1 MSDEPRDSAPQE
13 PADDSASDIFAAIM
27 RQAAAKS
34 RQASDSSPPAE
45 TDAAETEADAAPADA
60 EKQFKSA
67 PPATRPPIQRIRR
80 GPFNRQERGPGA
92 IGGFFRTAF
101 LVILSAG
108 LVATLLTWFTNP
120 HFINP
125 AVVRGLQADAL
136 LLEANAPLHTPT
148 PIATPKWHYRI
159 GIISGHRGRDSGA
172 VCEDGWGNANLI
184 ERDINFA
191 VAEGVVA
198 NLKADNYTVDLL
210 DENDPR
216 LDNYQAAALV
226 SIHANTCH
234 DFGEY
239 VSGFIVSKADSRPDY
254 GADALLRECIAL
266 NYAAYVPLP
275 RSFVETA
282 DMTDY
287 HNFRIIHPLTPAIIL
302 EMGYMLADRDI
313 LVDEPDLL
321 AHAITVGIHCFLGAS
336 GAVPDLA
343 AEDPPYR
350 VPVIATPTPPARR

>member
-1 MSDEPRDSAPQE
+1 MSDEPRDSAPNE

-34 RQASDSSPPAE
+34 RQASAASASDATGAADTETETLAE
-45 TDAAETEADAAPADA
+45 AAEA
-60 EKQFKSA
+60 EIKTA
-67 PPATRPPIQRIRR
+67 PPAKRPPIQRIRR
-80 GPFNRQERGPGA
+80 GRLNRQPRGPGA
-92 IGGFFRTAF
+92 MGGFFRTAF

-120 HFINP
+120 QFINP

-172 VCEDGWGNANLI
+172 VCEDGWGIANLI
-184 ERDINFA
+184 ERDINFV

-198 NLKADNYTVDLL
+198 NLKADNFTVDLL

-216 LDNYQAAALV
+216 LDNYQATALV
-226 SIHANTCH
+226 SIHANTCQ
-234 DFGEY
+234 DFGEL

-266 NYAAYVPLP
+266 NYAAYVPLQ

-313 LVDEPDLL
+313 LVNEPDLL

-336 GAVPDLA
+336 GAVPELVAD
-343 AEDPPYR
+343 DPSYR

>member
-1 MSDEPRDSAPQE
+1 MSDEPRDAAPKQPE
-13 PADDSASDIFAAIM
+13 DVSASAIFAAM
-27 RQAAAKS
+27 LREAAAKS
-34 RQASDSSPPAE
+34 RGISDSSQP
-45 TDAAETEADAAPADA
+45 TEAIEGEADGVA
-60 EKQFKSA
+60 EKADTEDQPS
-67 PPATRPPIQRIRR
+67 PPQAKRPPVQRITR
-80 GPFNRQERGPGA
+80 GRLHRQPHGPGV
-92 IGGFFRTAF
+92 ISGFFRTSF
-101 LVILSAG
+101 IVILSAG

-120 HFINP
+120 QFINP
-125 AVVRGLQADAL
+125 AVVRGLQANAL
-136 LLEANAPLHTPT
+136 LAAANAPLQTPT

-172 VCEDGWGNANLI
+172 VCEDGWGIAELI

-191 VAEGVVA
+191 VAEAVVA

-216 LDNYQAAALV
+216 LDNYQATALV
-226 SIHANTCH
+226 SIHANTCQ
-234 DFGEY
+234 DFGEV

-254 GADALLRECIAL
+254 GDDTLLRECIAL
-266 NYAAYVPLP
+266 NYDAWVPLQ

-313 LVDEPDLL
+313 LVNEPDLL
-321 AHAITVGIHCFLGAS
+321 AHAITQGIHCFLGAS
-336 GAVPDLA
+336 GAVPELA
-343 AEDPPYR
+343 QGDPPYR